1 MRQKQAGFTLI
12 EVMVAMAITA
22 VVAVMAYYGIDSAI
36 RLSTAAEQESD
47 NLRELNRAFDVI
59 ARDLRQVMPR
69 PVRDPAGYGMLS
81 AFILEESGD
90 TLLRFSRSGWTN
102 PEPQR
107 FQRSQLQRVHYRYE
121 DEKLIRVSWQMMDRY
136 PDSKEQEIV
145 LLEDV
150 TELSIKVMQAP
161 DISQLSQAQLGDN
174 VFLNLP
180 ASATQVQWQEVWPP
194 ASSDGLQSVSTVLPS
209 AIEITINLKRWGEIR
224 RLFQLVDNS
233 GGLYDAP

>member
-1 MRQKQAGFTLI
+1 MRQQAGFTLI

-36 RLSTAAEQESD
+36 RLSSAAEQEAD

-59 ARDLRQVMPR
+59 ARDLRQIVPR
-69 PVRDPAGYGMLS
+69 SVRDPAGYGRVS
-81 AFILEESGD
+81 AFVLEENGD
-90 TLLRFSRSGWTN
+90 PVLRFSRSGWTN

-121 DEKLIRVSWQMMDRY
+121 DEKLIRVSWQMLDRY
-136 PDSKEQEIV
+136 PDSKEQAIV

-150 TELSIKVMQAP
+150 SELRVRVMQAP
-161 DISQLSQAQLGDN
+161 DISQLSQSQLGDN

-180 ASATQVQWQEVWPP
+180 ASATQEQWKEVWPP
-194 ASSDGLQSVSTVLPS
+194 ARSDGLQEASNSLPS
-209 AIEITINLKRWGEIR
+209 AIEITLNLKRWGEIR

-233 GGLYDAP
+233 GELYDAP